1 VVKHR
6 IGRVLA
12 TCGLLSV
19 LAAAVVPVAAGQA
32 GAPPDRR
39 PAPRLFP
46 EFEGTWVLDEQ
57 ASTGRVSATPGAT
70 VTFAITPTEITLTRT
85 PKLPE
90 QQGNPARGSLPFVH
104 VFRLDGTE
112 TTTDTPYP
120 YPRGRFQLV
129 SDALV
134 FTTLTV
140 PRGSDFDTMTD
151 AYSIDGDRLIARRQI
166 VAVRVANQS
175 PSAPGFIATMQEPT
189 NNRFH
194 QYIYRRAPGAGR

>member
-1 VVKHR
+1 VVIHR
-6 IGRVLA
+6 IGQVFA
-12 TCGLLSV
+12 TCGLVFL
-19 LAAAVVPVAAGQA
+19 LAADAALMAARQA

-112 TTTDTPYP
+112 TSTDTPYP

-134 FTTLTV
+134 FTTITV
-140 PRGSDFDTMTD
+140 PRDDNFDTVTD

-166 VAVRVANQS
+166 VAIR
-175 PSAPGFIATMQEPT
+175 APGYIATMQEPT

-194 QYIYRRAPGAGR
+194 HYVYRRAPIAAGR

>member
-1 VVKHR
+1 MMHW
-6 IGRVLA
+6 IGRLVA
-12 TCGLLSV
+12 TCGLVSL
-19 LAAAVVPVAAGQA
+19 LAAAVPMSARQA

-90 QQGNPARGSLPFVH
+90 QQGNPPRGSVPFVH
-104 VFRLDGTE
+104 VFRLDGSETSTE
-112 TTTDTPYP
+112 TPYP

-151 AYSIDGDRLIARRQI
+151 AYSIEGDRLIARRQI
-166 VAVRVANQS
+166 VAVRTAN

-194 QYIYRRAPGAGR
+194 YYVYRRAPAAVGR

>member
-1 VVKHR
+1 MHR
-6 IGRVLA
+6 LGWILVP
-12 TCGLLSV
+12 CGLILL
-19 LAAAVVPVAAGQA
+19 LAAAEVPAAAGQA

-39 PAPRLFP
+39 PVPRLFP

-70 VTFAITPTEITLTRT
+70 VTFAMTPTEITLTRT

-90 QQGNPARGSLPFVH
+90 QESNPPRGNRPFVH
-104 VFRLDGTE
+104 VFRVDGTE
-112 TTTDTPYP
+112 TTTETPYP

-134 FTTLTV
+134 FTTLTF
-140 PRGSDFDTMTD
+140 PRGNDFDTITD
-151 AYSIDGDRLIARRQI
+151 AYTIEGDRLIARRQI
-166 VAVRVANQS
+166 VAVRTAN
-175 PSAPGFIATMQEPT
+175 PSASGFIVTMQEPT

-194 QYIYRRAPGAGR
+194 QFVYRRAPAVAGQ

>member
-1 VVKHR
+1 MKQR
-6 IGRVLA
+6 IGQLFA
-12 TCGLLSV
+12 TCGLVCL
-19 LAAAVVPVAAGQA
+19 LAAAVVPITARQA
-32 GAPPDRR
+32 GAPQDRR

-46 EFEGTWVLDEQ
+46 EFQGTWMLDEQ
-57 ASTGRVSATPGAT
+57 ASTGRASATPGAT
-70 VTFAITPTEITLTRT
+70 VTFAITPIEITLTRT

-90 QQGNPARGSLPFVH
+90 QESNPPRGNVPFVH

-112 TTTDTPYP
+112 TSTDTPYP

-140 PRGSDFDTMTD
+140 PRGNDYNTVTD
-151 AYSIDGDRLIARRQI
+151 AYSIEGDRLIARRQI
-166 VAVRVANQS
+166 VAIV
-175 PSAPGFIATMQEPT
+175 APGYIATMQEPT

-194 QYIYRRAPGAGR
+194 YYVYRRAPAPGR

>member
-1 VVKHR
+1 MVMHR
-6 IGRVLA
+6 IGQVLA
-12 TCGLLSV
+12 TFGLVCL
-19 LAAAVVPVAAGQA
+19 LAAAVVPMAARQA
-32 GAPPDRR
+32 GTPPDRR

-90 QQGNPARGSLPFVH
+90 QQGNPPRNLPFVH
-104 VFRLDGTE
+104 VFKLDGTE
-112 TTTDTPYP
+112 TSTDTPYP

-134 FTTLTV
+134 FTTLTI
-140 PRGSDFDTMTD
+140 PRGRDFDTMTD
-151 AYSIDGDRLIARRQI
+151 AYSIEGDRLIARRQI
-166 VAVRVANQS
+166 VAVR
-175 PSAPGFIATMQEPT
+175 APGFIATMQEPT

-194 QYIYRRAPGAGR
+194 YYVYRRAPAPGR

>member
-1 VVKHR
+1 MVIHR
-6 IGRVLA
+6 IAQVFA
-12 TCGLLSV
+12 TCGLVFL
-19 LAAAVVPVAAGQA
+19 LAADVVPMATRQA
-32 GAPPDRR
+32 GAPLDRR

-112 TTTDTPYP
+112 TSTDTPYP

-134 FTTLTV
+134 FTTITV
-140 PRGSDFDTMTD
+140 PRDDNFDTVTD

-166 VAVRVANQS
+166 VAIR
-175 PSAPGFIATMQEPT
+175 APGYIATMQEPT

-194 QYIYRRAPGAGR
+194 HYVYRRAPIAAGR